1 LGGQDIDVRWNAAD
15 ALGKLKDVRAVEP
28 LIWALKDEDE
38 FVRERAADALGRIG
52 DEGAVWPLSSE
63 AVSDDCED
71 VKVTAKEAL
80 VKIGKRR

>member
-1 LGGQDIDVRWNAAD
+1 
-15 ALGKLKDVRAVEP
+15 VEP
-28 LIWALKDEDE
+28 LIWVLKDEDE
-38 FVRERAADALGRIG
+38 FVRERAADALGRIC
-52 DEGAVWPLSSE
+52 DERAVWSLRE